1 MGQSKICGT
10 DEALNLLV
18 DYGKKIY
25 GDKKI
30 EEIEKLENPFD
41 KAKKLWCVLN
51 PASGTPDITKQQ
63 DLDSVIEKLRDKLS
77 DNAARI

>member
-41 KAKKLWCVLN
+41 KAKS
-51 PASGTPDITKQQ
+51 SGVCLTLQ
-63 DLDSVIEKLRDKLS
+63 
-77 DNAARI
+77 AAPLISPSSRTWIP